1 MSAAGCGFGHRT
13 LFTNIELELYQVIE
27 KLITENGVDIFYTG
41 GMGQFDEQFTNAVRK
56 AKLKYNH
63 IFIVLI
69 KPYFSNELNTNKEY
83 YNYRYDDVMIC
94 EESELVHPKAA
105 IKKRNRWMVGASDD
119 VYPDMFFGDTKL
131 NATYMLCSDGFR
143 HEITNEEI
151 YNFLNP
157 NVMVDA
163 DGMKHNMESL
173 IELNKQR
180 QERDNISVITIRTF

>member
-105 IKKRNRWMVGASDD
+105 IKKRNRWMVDECDFVIGYIQRDYGGAYDAIQYARRMKKQ
-119 VYPDMFFGDTKL
+119 V
-131 NATYMLCSDGFR
+131 
-143 HEITNEEI
+143 I
-151 YNFLNP
+151 
-157 NVMVDA
+157 MV
-163 DGMKHNMESL
+163 GK
-173 IELNKQR
+173 K
-180 QERDNISVITIRTF
+180 

>member
-1 MSAAGCGFGHRT
+1 MSAACCGFGHRT

-63 IFIVLI
+63 ISIVLI

-105 IKKRNRWMVGASDD
+105 IKKRNCWMVDECDFVIGYIQRDYGGAYDAIQYARRMKKQ
-119 VYPDMFFGDTKL
+119 V
-131 NATYMLCSDGFR
+131 
-143 HEITNEEI
+143 I
-151 YNFLNP
+151 
-157 NVMVDA
+157 MV
-163 DGMKHNMESL
+163 GK
-173 IELNKQR
+173 K
-180 QERDNISVITIRTF
+180 

>member
-1 MSAAGCGFGHRT
+1 M
-13 LFTNIELELYQVIE
+13 YQVIE

-63 IFIVLI
+63 ISIVLI

-105 IKKRNRWMVGASDD
+105 IKKRNRWMVADENSVFETGLVELIDLQSALKVLTSNERGIIDALYLSANPKTEREYSKEIN
-119 VYPDMFFGDTKL
+119 VPCMTLHCRKTKIL
-131 NATYMLCSDGFR
+131 KKLKNYFVQ
-143 HEITNEEI
+143 N
-151 YNFLNP
+151 
-157 NVMVDA
+157 
-163 DGMKHNMESL
+163 
-173 IELNKQR
+173 
-180 QERDNISVITIRTF
+180 

>member
-1 MSAAGCGFGHRT
+1 MSAACCGFGHRT

-63 IFIVLI
+63 ISIVLI

-105 IKKRNRWMVGASDD
+105 IKKRNRWMVDECDFVIGYIQRDYGGAYDAIQYARRMKKQ
-119 VYPDMFFGDTKL
+119 V
-131 NATYMLCSDGFR
+131 
-143 HEITNEEI
+143 I
-151 YNFLNP
+151 
-157 NVMVDA
+157 MV
-163 DGMKHNMESL
+163 GEK
-173 IELNKQR
+173 
-180 QERDNISVITIRTF
+180 